1 MGWRI
6 NTNHTD
12 QWSIFSSNTD
22 DDIAIFETEK
32 DLVNFLALEEVYRG
46 KKKAIETLM
55 TFPNGWTVNNSRMV
69 LGDEVSESRKKHEE
83 YYKWLELI
91 GKIRTYEGYY
101 KVIDDKLD
109 ELMR

>member
-12 QWSIFSSNTD
+12 
-22 DDIAIFETEK
+22 DDIVTFKTEK

-55 TFPNGWTVNNSRMV
+55 TFPNGWTVNNSRMFIEE
-69 LGDEVSESRKKHEE
+69 GESRNKHDEH
-83 YYKWLELI
+83 YKWLEFI
-91 GKIRTYEGYY
+91 NDCKTYKEYY
-101 KVIDDKLD
+101 KMIDNKLD
-109 ELMR
+109 ELMKKE

>member
-22 DDIAIFETEK
+22 DDIATFETEK

-69 LGDEVSESRKKHEE
+69 VEEGESRNKHDEHFAWLNSIYEIGTYEE
-83 YYKWLELI
+83 YYKA
-91 GKIRTYEGYY
+91 
-101 KVIDDKLD
+101 IDDKLD

>member
-22 DDIAIFETEK
+22 DDIATFKTEK

-55 TFPNGWTVNNSRMV
+55 TFPNNWTVNDNRMFV
-69 LGDEVSESRKKHEE
+69 GDEGSESRKKHEE
-83 YYKWLELI
+83 YYEWLKLI
-91 GKIRTYEGYY
+91 SKIRTYEEYY
-101 KVIDDKLD
+101 KAIDDKLF
-109 ELMR
+109 ELMK